1 VFNCLP
7 ISFFLA
13 FTLVYPSFSISPYFS
28 FHSLSVL
35 LSLGLSL
42 YLLIFFFSISFYRCH
57 FGLPLFLF
65 LCLHRFSLSFYP
77 SLFEI
82 YACTQFCLLSILLLF
97 YLCRCLNLIK
107 TITFIS
113 WFNFYLKI
121 KKKLNFQFF
130 IKVWTINKSC
140 HLRWGNFNDAS
151 WTKNSFFCKVW
162 FFQSVKDETYKSW
175 FITDATRLIKFSLK
189 SVSS

>member
-1 VFNCLP
+1 MCLTVYL
-7 ISFFLA
+7 LA
-13 FTLVYPSFSISPYFS
+13 FF
-28 FHSLSVL
+28 L
-35 LSLGLSL
+35 LSLWYILLSL
-42 YLLIFFFSISFYRCH
+42 YLLIFPFTLSLYYCHSVFLSISLFSFFH
-57 FGLPLFLF
+57 LFLSLSLWSSSLSF
-65 LCLHRFSLSFYP
+65 SMFTLLCFSLSFYP

-113 WFNFYLKI
+113 WFKFYLKI
-121 KKKLNFQFF
+121 KKKIQFSVFNFQFF

-162 FFQSVKDETYKSW
+162 FF
-175 FITDATRLIKFSLK
+175 ATFDFPIC
-189 SVSS
+189 